1 MNRPEITQKVQAI
14 IEKLGVEQ
22 APVPVEDAAKLLN
35 IKIVE
40 YDKFASN
47 FSGTLVKGEN
57 ITVLGINPTHS
68 QIRRRFTIAHEI
80 GHYLLGHDIRDV
92 LEENLERPPNLERE
106 ANMFA
111 GELLM
116 PKEFL
121 KKDIKAGISTVPDLA
136 KKYNV
141 SEQAMTIRLLETNLI
156 NEMN

>member
-1 MNRPEITQKVQAI
+1 MNKSDIAEKVQTI
-14 IEKLGVEQ
+14 IDKLGIEQ
-22 APVPVEDAAKLLN
+22 PPVPVEDAAKLLN

-40 YDKFASN
+40 YDKFADN
-47 FSGTLVKGEN
+47 FSGTIVKGEN
-57 ITVLGINPTHS
+57 VTVIGINLNHS
-68 QIRRRFTIAHEI
+68 GVRRRFTIAHEL

-92 LEENLERPPNLERE
+92 LEENLDRPPNLERE

-116 PKEFL
+116 PKKL
-121 KKDIKAGISTVPDLA
+121 LVTDVKAGSVKIPDLA

-156 NEMN
+156 NEMS

>member
-35 IKIVE
+35 IQIVE
-40 YDKFASN
+40 YDKFANN
-47 FSGTLVKGEN
+47 FSGTLVKGQN

-68 QIRRRFTIAHEI
+68 QVRRRFTIAHEI

-121 KKDIKAGISTVPDLA
+121 KKDIKTGITKVPDLA

-156 NEMN
+156 NEMS